1 MIVAANASNLTLTLG
16 VGLGIVG
23 ALVAV
28 SLAQN
33 IPTRMDREPRRR
45 SAWWWGV
52 AIALGGAYGGL
63 TAAAIAPWPVLL
75 AFLTFGGATLA
86 LGLIDLDHQLI
97 PNRVLFPSLGVAGL
111 LLTIGALTDGAG
123 GALLRGLAGAAA
135 YFLGLLLFALLAR
148 GGFGMGDVKLALLLG
163 LFLAYLG
170 WGELALGSI
179 LAVLLGGIASA
190 LLLVTGIMKRDSK
203 FAYGPYLIVGSWV
216 AIIWGEHIL
225 DWYLR

>member
-1 MIVAANASNLTLTLG
+1 MVAANASNLTLALG
-16 VGLGIVG
+16 VGLGIAG

-28 SLAQN
+28 WLAQD
-33 IPTRMDREPRRR
+33 IPARMDRERRQR
-45 SAWWWGV
+45 SAWWWGLAV
-52 AIALGGAYGGL
+52 AVGGAYGGL
-63 TAAAIAPWPVLL
+63 TASAIAPWPVLL

-97 PNRVLFPSLGVAGL
+97 PNRLLFPAMGIAGL
-111 LLTIGALTDGAG
+111 LLTTGALADGAG

-135 YFLGLLLFALLAR
+135 YFVGLLLFALVAR

-163 LFLAYLG
+163 LFLAYIG

-179 LAVLLGGIASA
+179 LAVLLGGVASA
-190 LLLVTGIMKRDSK
+190 LLLATRVMKRDSK

-216 AIIWGEHIL
+216 AIIWGEQIL
-225 DWYLR
+225 EWYLR